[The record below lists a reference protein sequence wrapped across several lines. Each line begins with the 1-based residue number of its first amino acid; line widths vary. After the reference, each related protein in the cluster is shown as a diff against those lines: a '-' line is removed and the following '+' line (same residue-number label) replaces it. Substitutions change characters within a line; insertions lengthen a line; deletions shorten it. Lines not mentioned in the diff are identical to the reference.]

1 MLGGGGTETEANVG
15 STWTGSMA
23 AALAASLGRPR
34 WWVMALAAFLVRG
47 GIAVVLLPLVGLP
60 SAPALA
66 TALAPT
72 IEALAMSRQ
81 SLEAALAATA
91 IIGLFIGL
99 LAAAAYTGTWLDNA
113 LAREAEASP
122 ELDLR
127 LPHITRSPWRTL
139 AVRLTAHLPT
149 LVALAYGAVRIV
161 IVTYQELLAPGDPTV
176 PIALRVLSRAPDAIV
191 VAGLA
196 WILGEA
202 IGGLAARRA
211 AEGETA
217 GQAIRGAI
225 RDLVRR
231 RGVATFVVTDAVV
244 VAVVLLLLVV
254 VGRAAEHV
262 RGYLFG
268 GVNDVS
274 LAAALLLL
282 VTTWVLALAV
292 LGAALAWRATA
303 WTIEA
308 TPRRGLAPAAASAAD
323 ESPAAGEAAAG

>member
-1 MLGGGGTETEANVG
+1 MG
-15 STWTGSMA
+15 SSWAGSMA
-23 AALAASLGRPR
+23 TALAASLGRPR

-47 GIAVVLLPLVGLP
+47 GIVLVLLPLVSLP

-66 TALAPT
+66 TTLAPT
-72 IEALAMSRQ
+72 IEGLAMSRQ
-81 SLEAALAATA
+81 SLGAALAATA
-91 IIGLFIGL
+91 LVGLFVGL
-99 LAAAAYTGTWLDNA
+99 LAAAAYTGSWLDSA

-122 ELDLR
+122 ELELH
-127 LPHITRSPWRTL
+127 LPHVAPSPWRTL
-139 AVRLTAHLPT
+139 AIRLTAHLPT
-149 LVALAYGAVRIV
+149 LFALAYGAIRLV
-161 IVTYQELLAPGDPTV
+161 IVTYQELLSPGDPTV
-176 PIALRVLSRAPDAIV
+176 PIALRVLFRAPDAILI
-191 VAGLA
+191 AGLA
-196 WILGEA
+196 WLVGEA
-202 IGGLAARRA
+202 VGGLAARRA
-211 AEGETA
+211 ADGEA
-217 GQAIRGAI
+217 VGQSVRGAI

-268 GVNDVS
+268 GANDLS

-308 TPRRGLAPAAASAAD
+308 TPRRGLVPAAGSAAD
-323 ESPAAGEAAAG
+323 ELPAAGEAAAG